1 MRLWTLHPTYL
12 DSQGLVALWREA
24 LLARAVLRG
33 RTKGYRHHPQLERFI
48 SSRSPCAAING
59 YLASIYAEAALRGYQ
74 FDRSKLGRAAKL
86 PAIRATH
93 GQLRYEWGWLYG
105 SCGGAVLHATDS
117 TLRCPRRWRIL
128 FSAWSRAQLPSGS
141 GFGSQLHPKRAS
153 NWTYGSKR
161 HPQTPRK
168 NLK

>member
-93 GQLRYEWGWLYG
+93 GQLRYEWGWLLRKLRRRSPARYRQYVALSAPVAHPIFRVVPG
-105 SCGGAVLHATDS
+105 PIAEWERARKPATS
-117 TLRCPRRWRIL
+117 
-128 FSAWSRAQLPSGS
+128 
-141 GFGSQLHPKRAS
+141 
-153 NWTYGSKR
+153 
-161 HPQTPRK
+161 
-168 NLK
+168 